1 MVLAAM
7 AASAELKLPSV
18 FGDHMVLQ
26 QKSKVPVWG
35 WADPGDEVT
44 VAFNGQTRSTTADAS
59 GKWSVELKSMKH
71 GGPFEMTVSAD
82 GESKVF
88 KDVLIGE
95 VWICSGQS
103 NMQWTVAMAANPEK
117 EIADGN
123 HPGIRLFQV
132 ERVTAETPQADCK
145 ATWTACNSETVKDFS
160 AVAYFFGRTV
170 HQELNIPV
178 GLIHTSWGG
187 TPSEAWT
194 SRGKLEAT
202 PLAKPILERWDAM
215 VAEYPAA
222 RPVFDKAIGEWT
234 EAARKAKEA
243 GQPEP
248 ANKPQAPLAPDNPHR
263 PASLYN
269 AMIAPLVPYA
279 FQGAIWYQGETN
291 AGRAYQYREIF
302 PAMIVDWRE
311 TWGGRNLPF
320 LFVQLANFMV
330 RKDEPGDS
338 AWAELREAQT
348 MTLGLKNTGMAVII
362 DIGEAEDIHP
372 KNKQDVGR
380 RLGLAALAETY
391 KKKIEYSGPMYDSM
405 KAKGNAIRVK
415 FSHADG
421 LTAQGGALK
430 GFSVAG
436 EDKKF
441 VWADAR
447 IDGDTVIVSSAS
459 VADPVAVRYGWAD
472 NPEVTLYNAAGL
484 PASPFRSD
492 DWPGITVD
500 AR

>member
-1 MVLAAM
+1 MLLAAM

-44 VAFNGQTRSTTADAS
+44 VAFNGQTRRATTDAS
-59 GKWSVELKSMKH
+59 GEWSVELKSMKH

-103 NMQWTVAMAANPEK
+103 NMQWTVAMAGNPEK

-145 ATWTACNSETVKDFS
+145 ATWTACNSETIKDFS

-170 HQELNIPV
+170 HQELDIPV

-194 SRGKLEAT
+194 SRAKLEAT

-215 VAEYPAA
+215 VADYPAA
-222 RPVFDKAIGEWT
+222 RPVFDKAIGEWN

-302 PAMIVDWRE
+302 PAMITDWRE
-311 TWGGRNLPF
+311 TWEAKKHPF
-320 LFVQLANFMV
+320 LFVQLANFMA

-338 AWAELREAQT
+338 AWAELREAQL
-348 MTLGLKNTGMAVII
+348 MTLRLKDTGMAVII

-380 RLGLAALAETY
+380 RLGLAALAGTY
-391 KKKIEYSGPMYDSM
+391 KKKIEFSGPMYKSM
-405 KAKGNAIRVK
+405 KAKDNEIRVS
-415 FSHADG
+415 FTHASG
-421 LTAQGGALK
+421 LEARGGALK
-430 GFSVAG
+430 GFAVAG

-447 IDGDTVIVSSAS
+447 IEKNTVVVSAS
-459 VADPVAVRYGWAD
+459 GVTIPVAVRYGWAD
-472 NPEVTLYNAAGL
+472 NPDATLYNAAGL
-484 PASPFRSD
+484 PASPFRTD
-492 DWPGITVD
+492 DWPGITID